1 MKTRP
6 VRLLLAS
13 LGSLML
19 TTLASLTLAM
29 LGSLTLVVG
38 ALAQSSGTQSPA
50 LTSASA
56 SAPAGNAANGKRVY
70 FADGCFYCHG
80 TTGAGGGNA
89 GPRLAPNPLPL
100 QGVKAKVRTASGRM
114 PVYSPA
120 VLQDLEIADIVA
132 YLQSIPQGK
141 AAKDIP
147 ALNR

>member
-6 VRLLLAS
+6 VRLFLATLGSLIPATLAS
-13 LGSLML
+13 L
-19 TTLASLTLAM
+19 TVATLASLTLAVPA
-29 LGSLTLVVG
+29 SL
-38 ALAQSSGTQSPA
+38 ALAVPT
-50 LTSASA
+50 
-56 SAPAGNAANGKRVY
+56 GNAANGRRVY
-70 FADGCFYCHG
+70 LADGCFYCHG
-80 TTGAGGGNA
+80 TTGAGGGIA

-100 QGVKAKVRTASGRM
+100 EGVKAKVRTASGRM

-120 VLQDLEIADIVA
+120 VLKDAEIADIVA

>member
-6 VRLLLAS
+6 VCLLLAS
-13 LGSLML
+13 LGSLIPATLASL
-19 TTLASLTLAM
+19 TVATLASLTLAVPA
-29 LGSLTLVVG
+29 SL
-38 ALAQSSGTQSPA
+38 ALAVPT
-50 LTSASA
+50 
-56 SAPAGNAANGKRVY
+56 GNAANGRRVY
-70 FADGCFYCHG
+70 LADGCFYCHG
-80 TTGAGGGNA
+80 TTGAGGGIA

-100 QGVKAKVRTASGRM
+100 EGVKAKVRTASGRM

-120 VLQDLEIADIVA
+120 VLKDAEIADIVA

>member
-6 VRLLLAS
+6 VCLLLAS
-13 LGSLML
+13 LGSLTL
-19 TTLASLTLAM
+19 GTLASLTVAVLA
-29 LGSLTLVVG
+29 SLTPVAG
-38 ALAQSSGTQSPA
+38 ALAQSTGTQSP
-50 LTSASA
+50 ASA
-56 SAPAGNAANGKRVY
+56 SAPAANATNGKRVY
-70 FADGCFYCHG
+70 FTDGCFYCHG

-89 GPRLAPNPLPL
+89 GPRLAPNPLSL
-100 QGVKAKVRTASGRM
+100 EGVKAKLRTASGRM

-120 VLQDLEIADIVA
+120 VLQDPEIADIVA